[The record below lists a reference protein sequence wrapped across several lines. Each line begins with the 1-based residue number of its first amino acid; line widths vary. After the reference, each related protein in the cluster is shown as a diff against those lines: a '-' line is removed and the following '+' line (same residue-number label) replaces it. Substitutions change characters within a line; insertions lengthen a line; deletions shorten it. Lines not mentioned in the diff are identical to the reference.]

1 MKRLR
6 MLLCGAVALV
16 SAVAALAAPPDAE
29 ADAIENAVVK
39 VFATTL
45 RPDPFK
51 PWTRQAPREVSGTG
65 VIIEGH
71 RILTNAHVVGYASQ
85 VQVQANQSGE
95 KVSARVAAIA
105 PGIDLA
111 VLRLEDEALFATRPP
126 IARTSALPDVKEPV
140 LAYGYPTGGASL
152 SITKGIISRIEFV
165 DYNLPVSGL
174 RIQIDAALNPGNS
187 GGPAV
192 SADKMIGL
200 SFSALGGAQNIS
212 YIIPNEEIDI
222 FLADVAD
229 GKYDGKPA
237 IYDEFQKL
245 ENVALRSFL
254 NLDRSI
260 AGVVVKEPYG
270 TEPGYPLKRWD
281 VITRIGDARIDEEGM
296 IRLGDHLR
304 VRFQYLVQRLAKQ
317 GTVPLTLVRGGR
329 EMMVELPVHRTRPM
343 LIDDLRGAY
352 PPYFVFGPLVFSI
365 VTTQLVDVIAGN
377 PHWLNQLSLR
387 GSPIV
392 TRRGDRPDAQRE
404 NLVVVSSPFFPHK
417 LAKGY
422 KNPFGLVVDTL
433 NGRPVK
439 SLSHLVELLRDS
451 KDELIRIEFFGHD
464 VEALVLPRRECLEA
478 TEQILVD
485 NGVRARGSADTLA
498 VWGAKS
504 GS

>member
-1 MKRLR
+1 MKRAPGV
-6 MLLCGAVALV
+6 LCAPVAVLMT
-16 SAVAALAAPPDAE
+16 VAAFAAGPDVKPAV
-29 ADAIENAVVK
+29 IENAVVK

-51 PWTRQAPREVSGTG
+51 PWARQAPREVTGTG
-65 VIIEGH
+65 VIVEGN
-71 RILTNAHVVGYASQ
+71 RILTNAHVVLYASQ

-95 KVSARVAAIA
+95 RISANVAGIA

-111 VLRLEDEALFATRPP
+111 ILRLEDEALFASRRP
-126 IARTSALPDVKEPV
+126 IARSNALPDVKEPV
-140 LAYGYPTGGASL
+140 LAYGYPTGGSSL

-165 DYNLPVSGL
+165 PYNRPVSGL

-192 SADKMIGL
+192 SGDKMIGL
-200 SFSALGGAQNIS
+200 AFSQLGGAQNIS

-245 ENVALRSFL
+245 ENPSLRAFL
-254 NLDRSI
+254 HLNKSVT
-260 AGVVVKEPYG
+260 GVLVKEPYG
-270 TEPGYPLKRWD
+270 TDPGYPLKRWD
-281 VITRIGDARIDEEGM
+281 VITRIGETPIDEEGM

-304 VRFQYLVQRLAKQ
+304 VQFQYFVQRIAKQ

-329 EMMVELPVHRTRPM
+329 EMTVELPAHRARPM

-352 PPYFVFGPLVFSI
+352 PSYFVFGPLVFSV
-365 VTTQLVDVIAGN
+365 VTTQFVDGLAN
-377 PHWLNQLSLR
+377 PQWLSQMSLR
-387 GSPIV
+387 GNPIV

-404 NLVVVSSPFFPHK
+404 NLAVVSSPLFPHK

-422 KNPFGLVVDTL
+422 KSPFGLVVDTL

-439 SLSHLVELLRDS
+439 SLNHLVEALRDS
-451 KDELIRIEFFGHD
+451 KDELIRIEFFGRD
-464 VEALVLPRRECLEA
+464 AEALVLPRKECLEA
-478 TEQILVD
+478 TEQILID
-485 NGVRARGSADTLA
+485 NGVRARGSADTLT
-498 VWGAKS
+498 VWNAKP